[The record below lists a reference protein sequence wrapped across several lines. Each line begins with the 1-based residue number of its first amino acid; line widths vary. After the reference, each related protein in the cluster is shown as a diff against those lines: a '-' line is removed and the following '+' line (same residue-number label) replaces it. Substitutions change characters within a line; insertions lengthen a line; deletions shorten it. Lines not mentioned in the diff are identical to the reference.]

1 MQMTFV
7 LLRAGLP
14 NSIVAAALALV
25 PIVAIALTPTP
36 RAADAPVRG
45 VDMIIAAGS
54 TAGTSGD
61 QAVSN

>member
-1 MQMTFV
+1 MTFV

-36 RAADAPVRG
+36 RVADAPVRG